1 MSVFGANDE
10 IDAALCHWRTRFG
23 VVSTRACSGGH
34 HISPAT
40 RTCSR
45 RAANGRTIRHNRERR
60 VLARFRSAAIRL
72 FVDHD
77 RDLDGQI
84 GRYLHEL
91 PEDLGKLPFRDG
103 FNKVAQFRDLF
114 VMLADRH
121 QASEPRW
128 RRMAAEFEEIL
139 EEGFY
144 EILAV
149 YRRFAVKQLLRGRWT
164 ADEGREFLH
173 WVDVEH
179 SAGRCSLEQF
189 GEFVV
194 ALDLAEQRA
203 F

>member
-1 MSVFGANDE
+1 MSLLG
-10 IDAALCHWRTRFG
+10 
-23 VVSTRACSGGH
+23 RASHLARYEDLLAPGCKWSDH
-34 HISPAT
+34 PA
-40 RTCSR
+40 RWSFNV
-45 RAANGRTIRHNRERR
+45 AGLDNRERR